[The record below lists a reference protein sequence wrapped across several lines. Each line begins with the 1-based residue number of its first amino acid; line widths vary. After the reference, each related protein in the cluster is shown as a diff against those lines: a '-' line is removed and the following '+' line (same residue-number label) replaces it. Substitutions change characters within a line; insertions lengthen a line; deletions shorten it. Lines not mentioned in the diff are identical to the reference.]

1 MEEQKDP
8 NLTTPEAS
16 TNTPPEPV
24 TASSFTPAA
33 ASTPSEAAAPTG
45 NRNMLFFVGVAVLVV
60 AVVAGGYFFLNGSND
75 SPDLATPAGTVL
87 SEEEAA
93 EPVVTVNGITITR
106 GELAEN
112 IAQVTD
118 QARQGGFDVSDPAVI
133 AQIEAEAYTISINNE
148 LLRQAADATVD
159 RPSDDVVEGE
169 LNTIITQNGGEEAFA
184 LLLTEYGF
192 TEDTLRQNIADSL
205 HIQAYLETKITTP
218 EVTEAE
224 IQAFYDSL
232 GGQEGAQLPPLDDAV
247 KAQIEAQLSQSKQQ
261 EAVAAVIEEL
271 RAGATIEEIS

>member
-1 MEEQKDP
+1 MDEQKDQ
-8 NLTTPEAS
+8 NLTTPEAPMD
-16 TNTPPEPV
+16 TTPEPV
-24 TASSFTPAA
+24 SASTFTPTA
-33 ASTPSEAAAPTG
+33 ASTPSETDTMSN

-60 AVVAGGYFFLNGSND
+60 AVVVGGYFFLNSSNE
-75 SPDLATPAGTVL
+75 SPDLTSPTGTAL

-93 EPVVTVNGITITR
+93 EPFVTVNGTTITR

-118 QARQGGFDVSDPAVI
+118 QARQGGFDVTDPTVI
-133 AQIEAEAYTISINNE
+133 AQIEAEAYIISINNE

-159 RPSDDVVEGE
+159 RPTAEVVEGE
-169 LNTIITQNGGEEAFA
+169 LATIIEQNGGAEAFA

-192 TEDTLRQNIADSL
+192 TEDTLRQNISDSL

-218 EVTEAE
+218 EITEAE

-232 GGQEGAQLPPLDDAV
+232 GGEGAQLPPLDDAV
-247 KAQIEAQLSQSKQQ
+247 KGQIEAQLSQTKQQ
-261 EAVAAVIEEL
+261 EAVAAIIEEL
-271 RAGATIEEIS
+271 RAEATIEEIS